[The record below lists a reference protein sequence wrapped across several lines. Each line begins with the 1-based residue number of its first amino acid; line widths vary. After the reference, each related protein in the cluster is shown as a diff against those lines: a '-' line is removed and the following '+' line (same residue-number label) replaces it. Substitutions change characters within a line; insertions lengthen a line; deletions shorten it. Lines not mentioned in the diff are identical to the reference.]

1 MLWTEEH
8 YCQQNIIEL
17 SKCLGISEL
26 LAKLL
31 LARGIGSSLD
41 AQLFLKPKLALLENP
56 YEIPNL
62 KSATI
67 RICEAIEKKEN
78 ILIVGDYDVDGISST
93 VIIIKVLSAFGVEAK
108 YVIPH
113 RQTEG
118 YGLTKE
124 VLQRGM
130 EQNEFTLVLALDCGT
145 NSREEAD
152 FLQNKNIDLVVVDHH
167 KAKDKINQ
175 HSTIINPHIQET
187 DNPWSNLCTA
197 GLCFKLVHGI
207 IKFLRESNCKT
218 AFEISP
224 KEFLPLAAIGTL
236 ADMVP
241 LRGENRILAKYGLK
255 HLRNNPEVGLRSLLK
270 LANLDTRFPFDS
282 EDITFRIAPRINAC
296 GRLDRP
302 EIAAE
307 LLLTKN
313 SEEASK
319 LASLTNEFNEER
331 KLIESKLTEK
341 ALNQAETKFASR
353 NAAVITGQG
362 SEWNPGV
369 VGIVAGKL
377 SHTLQKPCLVLAFE
391 RGKYKGS
398 GRGIK
403 GTNLVDAL
411 SSCEELLEHWGG
423 HPAAVGL
430 SVDESK
436 VKLFEEAFLAYFEGK
451 ASVFD
456 NEPCI
461 EIAST
466 LSLSQINDDLMYVIN
481 KLGPFGQD
489 NPEPVFA
496 MKKIELCSNPRKVGN
511 GDHFQ
516 FKFENSSESISG
528 IAWNMSDRMPPTHQ
542 KLDFAFKLR
551 WNRWNNQQTPQMS
564 LVDWRLSESI

>member
-8 YCQQNIIEL
+8 YCEKNIIEL
-17 SKCLGISEL
+17 CKCFGISEF

-31 LARGIGSSLD
+31 LSRGIESHLD
-41 AQLFLKPKLALLENP
+41 AEFFLKPKLALLEDP

-62 KSATI
+62 KCATI
-67 RICEAIEKKEN
+67 RICDAIEKKEN

-93 VIIIKVLSAFGVEAK
+93 VIIIKVLSAFGIEAK

-130 EQNEFTLVLALDCGT
+130 KQNEFSLILALDCGT
-145 NSREEAD
+145 NSWEEAD

-167 KAKDKINQ
+167 KAKGEIHQN
-175 HSTIINPHIQET
+175 STIINPHLQET
-187 DNPWSNLCTA
+187 ENQWSNLCTA

-207 IKFLRESNCKT
+207 IKFLREAKYKT

-224 KEFLPLAAIGTL
+224 KDFLPLAAIGTL

-319 LASLTNEFNEER
+319 LAHITNEYNEER
-331 KLIESKLTEK
+331 KLIETKLTEQ
-341 ALNQAETKFASR
+341 ALDQAETKFASR
-353 NAAVITGQG
+353 KAAVITGQG

-377 SHTLQKPCLVLAFE
+377 SNTLNKPCLVLAFE
-391 RGKYKGS
+391 KGKYKGS

-403 GTNLVDAL
+403 GTNLVSA
-411 SSCEELLEHWGG
+411 
-423 HPAAVGL
+423 
-430 SVDESK
+430 
-436 VKLFEEAFLAYFEGK
+436 
-451 ASVFD
+451 
-456 NEPCI
+456 
-461 EIAST
+461 
-466 LSLSQINDDLMYVIN
+466 
-481 KLGPFGQD
+481 
-489 NPEPVFA
+489 
-496 MKKIELCSNPRKVGN
+496 
-511 GDHFQ
+511 
-516 FKFENSSESISG
+516 
-528 IAWNMSDRMPPTHQ
+528 
-542 KLDFAFKLR
+542 
-551 WNRWNNQQTPQMS
+551 
-564 LVDWRLSESI
+564 